1 MLAPSPKK
9 KTTLRRFL
17 EFIRVYERTTSTTTG
32 DCSTGGTPST
42 STSGTSSA
50 EEKAASK
57 AAAKK
62 AAAEAK
68 ASKAADKAAKASA
81 AAASAE
87 AAKRKVGPVSNK
99 PTKAVKCTNASG
111 ALTEIPLASIEKAI
125 EIAQEGPLVAG
136 KNAQKFPHTFNNIV
150 PKSSP
155 PKQEVKIASVCN
167 GHTLEEQAV
176 GVSMTGYKN
185 IPSVL
190 TTSEFNQFRVIITT
204 PDKTTGATT
213 FCGVMTHG
221 TLTTGAFLEDLCE
234 EA

>member
-1 MLAPSPKK
+1 MLAHSPREA
-9 KTTLRRFL
+9 TPLRRFL
-17 EFIRVYERTTSTTTG
+17 EFIRVYERTLTSV
-32 DCSTGGTPST
+32 DCLASGPTSRST
-42 STSGTSSA
+42 SETTSA
-50 EEKAASK
+50 EEKAASR

-62 AAAEAK
+62 AAADAK
-68 ASKAADKAAKASA
+68 AAKAADKAAKASA
-81 AAASAE
+81 DAASAE
-87 AAKRKVGPVSNK
+87 AAKRKPGDVANK
-99 PTKAVKCTNASG
+99 PIKAVKCTNASG

-125 EIAQEGPLVAG
+125 VLAQEGPLVTG
-136 KNAQKFPHTFNNIV
+136 KNAQKFPHTFNNII

-204 PDKTTGATT
+204 PDEKTGATT

-234 EA
+234 EV